1 LWVKCA
7 TTTECYE
14 TDISVVLTVMSGQE
28 APLIRDTLIRDVWF
42 TGGDKYDGF
51 DYAYGNVFLVFFPF
65 GKGTFGLT
73 TWVNAKTWLS
83 TSNNNMTN

>member
-1 LWVKCA
+1 
-7 TTTECYE
+7 
-14 TDISVVLTVMSGQE
+14 
-28 APLIRDTLIRDVWF
+28 LIRDTLIRDGWF
-42 TGGDKYDGF
+42 TGGDEDDGY
-51 DYAYGNVFLVFFPF
+51 DYAYGNVSGILSV

>member
-1 LWVKCA
+1 VAK
-7 TTTECYE
+7 
-14 TDISVVLTVMSGQE
+14 G

-42 TGGDKYDGF
+42 TGGDEVDGLIMLM
-51 DYAYGNVFLVFFPF
+51 VMFLVFFPF

-83 TSNNNMTN
+83 TSNNNLTN